1 MNAMHTKIEP
11 ATRLLIAAH
20 SHPAITKGGA
30 EIAAWRLYESI
41 SARRGW
47 HAWFMGCA
55 REAGAGRAGGVIT
68 QPFSDNEFVYAPSAF
83 DWFKFANLDKQYPRE
98 LETVL
103 HEATPEIVHFHHYV
117 NFGVETFLHIRRA
130 LPACRIVLTLHEFQ
144 AICNHYGQMVTKQ
157 KKSLCYEDSP
167 RDCNRC
173 FPEFSRSD
181 FFLRKTYVSR
191 FFDLVDQFI
200 SPSEFLADRYVKW
213 GVPAA
218 KMAVLE
224 NVTAPA
230 APVEDSLPRSE
241 DRILR
246 VGFFGQISFL
256 KGIHVALDAARIL
269 EDEEVSDIQL
279 EIHGDYTGQPEEF
292 QKDFLAR
299 LENAGRNVRF
309 HGPYDNRRVDQLMRG
324 FDVILVPSIWWE
336 NSPVVIQEA
345 LRNRRPI
352 VCSNIGG
359 MAEKVRNGTDG
370 FHFAVGS
377 AIELAAL
384 LRDLAEDREKL
395 ARVARE
401 MRPAEPPEQAVDRH
415 VELYERLLGREA
427 AAA

>member
-1 MNAMHTKIEP
+1 MSASNK
-11 ATRLLIAAH
+11 RLLVAAH
-20 SHPAITKGGA
+20 SHPAVTKGGA

-41 SARRGW
+41 GARPGW
-47 HAWFMGCA
+47 QCWFMGCA
-55 REAGAGRAGGVIT
+55 REAGAGRAGSVIT
-68 QPFSDNEFVYAPSAF
+68 QPFSETEFVYAPMAF

-98 LETVL
+98 LGTVL
-103 HEATPEIVHFHHYV
+103 GEVAPDIIHFHHYV
-117 NFGVETFLHIRRA
+117 NFGVETFLHIRRG
-130 LPACRIVLTLHEFQ
+130 LPDCRIVLTLHEYQ
-144 AICNHYGQMVTKQ
+144 AICNHYGQMVTKE
-157 KKSLCYEDSP
+157 KKSLCYEGSP

-181 FFLRKTYVSR
+181 FFLRKTYISR
-191 FFDLVDQFI
+191 FFDLVDQFV
-200 SPSEFLADRYVKW
+200 SPSAFLADRYVQW

-230 APVEDSLPRSE
+230 EPTDSSVPRS
-241 DRILR
+241 DDKILR
-246 VGFFGQISFL
+246 VGFFGQVSFL
-256 KGIHVALDAARIL
+256 KGIHVALDAARVL
-269 EDEEVSDIQL
+269 EDEEVADIQI

-292 QKDFLAR
+292 QQDFLER
-299 LENAGRNVRF
+299 LAKAGRNVRY

-359 MAEKVRNGTDG
+359 MAEKVRDGKDG
-370 FHFAVGS
+370 FHFPVGS

-384 LRDLAEDREKL
+384 LRSLAEDRERL
-395 ARVARE
+395 ARVGRE
-401 MRPAEPPEQAVDRH
+401 MQPAEPPERAVERH
-415 VELYERLLGREA
+415 VELYERLLGRVAEA
-427 AAA
+427 A

>member
-1 MNAMHTKIEP
+1 MS
-11 ATRLLIAAH
+11 ATNPRLLIAAH

-41 SARRGW
+41 AARHGW
-47 HAWFMGCA
+47 NAWFMGCA
-55 REAGAGRAGGVIT
+55 REMGGGRVGSVIT
-68 QPFSDNEFVYAPSAF
+68 QPFSENEFVYAPTAF

-103 HEATPEIVHFHHYV
+103 AEVVPDIVHFHHYV
-117 NFGVETFLHIRRA
+117 NFGVETFLHIRRV
-130 LPACRIVLTLHEFQ
+130 LPECRIVLTLHEFQ
-144 AICNHYGQMVTKQ
+144 ALCNHYGQMVTKQ

-167 RDCNRC
+167 RECNRC

-181 FFLRKTYVSR
+181 FFLRKTYISR
-191 FFDLVDQFI
+191 FLDLVDQFI
-200 SPSEFLADRYVKW
+200 SPSAFLADRYVKW

-230 APVEDSLPRSE
+230 ESTGESVPRSE
-241 DRILR
+241 DKILR

-269 EDEEVSDIQL
+269 EDEEVRDIQI
-279 EIHGDYTGQPEEF
+279 EIHGDYMGQPEEF
-292 QKDFLAR
+292 QKDFLER
-299 LENAGRNVRF
+299 LDKAGRNVRY

-352 VCSNIGG
+352 LCSNVGG
-359 MAEKVRNGTDG
+359 MAEKVRDGKDG

-384 LRDLAEDREKL
+384 LGDLAKDREKL
-395 ARVARE
+395 KRVARE
-401 MRPAEPPEQAVDRH
+401 MRPAEPPERAVERH
-415 VELYERLLGREA
+415 VELYERLLGRVA